1 MIFSQKVLLYYSNG
15 LQIGWE
21 DSMSESYKTE
31 KELLKNS
38 QKDDYMSDKQ
48 LSFFENRLKHDKD
61 ALLKSISSSKE
72 EIAMDDDPSDEID
85 GATYQESRIRN
96 LRLIERQTKLL
107 HKVEDA
113 IDRIHSG
120 EFGFCSKT
128 GEEIGLPRLLARPT
142 ATLSIEAKESQES
155 HERTEAD

>member
-1 MIFSQKVLLYYSNG
+1 MSNG
-15 LQIGWE
+15 LQTDWE
-21 DSMSESYKTE
+21 DSMSETYKTE

-38 QKDDYMSDKQ
+38 QKDDYMSEKQ

-96 LRLIERQTKLL
+96 LIFFPFILL
-107 HKVEDA
+107 VYY
-113 IDRIHSG
+113 
-120 EFGFCSKT
+120 
-128 GEEIGLPRLLARPT
+128 
-142 ATLSIEAKESQES
+142 
-155 HERTEAD
+155 